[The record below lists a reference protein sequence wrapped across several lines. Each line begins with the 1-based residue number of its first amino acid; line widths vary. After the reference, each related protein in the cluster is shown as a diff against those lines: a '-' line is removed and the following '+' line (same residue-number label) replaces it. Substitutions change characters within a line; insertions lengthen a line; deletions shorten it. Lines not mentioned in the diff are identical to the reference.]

1 MDKKSFIKWPDTD
14 NFMKSSSSSVK
25 QEQFIRKYQR
35 KIILFTISIKRN
47 TMPGDEHNKMSRGLR
62 KKLQSMLLFK
72 EVNPSQYIDLEQAVK
87 I

>member
-1 MDKKSFIKWPDTD
+1 
-14 NFMKSSSSSVK
+14 
-25 QEQFIRKYQR
+25 
-35 KIILFTISIKRN
+35 
-47 TMPGDEHNKMSRGLR
+47 MPVDEHNKMNRGLR